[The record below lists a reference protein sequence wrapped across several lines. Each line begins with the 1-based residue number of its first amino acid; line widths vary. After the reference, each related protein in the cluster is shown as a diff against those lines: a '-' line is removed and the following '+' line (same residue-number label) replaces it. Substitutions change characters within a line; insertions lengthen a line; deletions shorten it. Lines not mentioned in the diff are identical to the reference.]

1 MGRHRP
7 KRLMSASVLGTL
19 GAIAL
24 ITALAVAAT
33 VYARRGTPAGT
44 VGGGCATD
52 VRVVAAASFA
62 PVIEYLKPALQ
73 AGDDCLDVTLDV
85 VDGRAA
91 PSRAAQ
97 LKADVWIPDDASW
110 TAAAKRLPLAP
121 KGTLGSGTVIATSP
135 IFMVTDPTTADRVR
149 TAGGSW
155 RGLAGLV
162 GDPAGVKLAVRD
174 PAGSGEGLVA
184 AGALGEG
191 VWVAQGMD
199 ASSLALSRALP
210 HTRTVAGDK
219 VALPTQ
225 PGEVGLAAEYSLL
238 GAAGLPAGMTYL
250 TGADRSAVLR
260 YVFLPTQAAMDR
272 QAAVT
277 RLLDALRGTRA
288 DEALAAAKLRR
299 ADTLPVAGAPV
310 SPLPGLAAKPF
321 DVLGAHHVDH
331 VFATWYPADRR
342 TSLLM
347 VVDTSGSMASPA
359 PGTDTPVIDL
369 VRQGGRSL
377 GTLLPDDA
385 RVGLWEFGA
394 AYREV
399 LPAAPLIPEHRA
411 AWAAAVD
418 GLAARN
424 TGTGLYDTILAA
436 YTTARD
442 SYVDGMPNQVFVF
455 TDGRDETPVDA
466 PQLATA
472 LAAARDP
479 KRPVRL
485 SIVSYGR
492 EKDRAALETVVKAVD
507 GSVETPETVDE
518 VGAVFIHVAA
528 GGLHEHES

>member
-1 MGRHRP
+1 MGRHRT
-7 KRLMSASVLGTL
+7 KRLTSASVLGTL
-19 GAIAL
+19 GAIVL
-24 ITALAVAAT
+24 ITAVTVAAT
-33 VYARRGTPAGT
+33 VYARRGAPKGIAD
-44 VGGGCATD
+44 GGCATD

-62 PVIEYLKPALQ
+62 PVIEYLKPALG

-97 LKADVWIPDDASW
+97 LGADVWIPDDASW
-110 TAAAKRLPLAP
+110 TAAAKRLPLVP

-135 IFMVTDPTTADRVR
+135 IFMVTDDDTAGRIR
-149 TAGGSW
+149 KAGGSW
-155 RGLAGLV
+155 LALATLAG
-162 GDPAGVKLAVRD
+162 DPGGVTLAVRD

-184 AGALGEG
+184 AGAVGEG
-191 VWVAQGMD
+191 VWVTRGMD

-219 VALPTQ
+219 PALPGQ
-225 PGEVGLAAEYSLL
+225 PGEVGLVAEYALL
-238 GAAGLPAGMTYL
+238 GKEAGLTSLPGT
-250 TGADRSAVLR
+250 DRSAVLR
-260 YVFLPTQAAMDR
+260 YTFLPTNVAEDN

-277 RLLDALRGTRA
+277 RLLEALRGTRA

-299 ADTLPVAGAPV
+299 ADTLPVAGAAV

-321 DVLGAHHVDH
+321 DVLGPHHVDH

-359 PGTDTPVIDL
+359 PGTGTPVIDL
-369 VRQGGRSL
+369 VRQGGRAL

-385 RVGLWEFGA
+385 RVGLWEFGEGH
-394 AYREV
+394 REV
-399 LPAAPLIPEHRA
+399 LPPAALTPEHRA

-466 PQLATA
+466 PQLAAA
-472 LAAARDP
+472 LAAAKDP
-479 KRPVRL
+479 KRPVQL

-492 EKDRAALETVVKAVD
+492 EKDRAALQTVVKAVD
-507 GSVETPETVDE
+507 GYVETPETVDE

-528 GGLHEHES
+528 GGLHEHEA

>member
-7 KRLMSASVLGTL
+7 KRFMSASVLGTL
-19 GAIAL
+19 GAIVL

-44 VGGGCATD
+44 ADGGCATD

-62 PVIEYLKPALQ
+62 PVIEYLMPALKE

-110 TAAAKRLPLAP
+110 TAAAKRLQLAP

-135 IFMVTDPTTADRVR
+135 IFMVTDAATADRVR

-162 GDPAGVKLAVRD
+162 GDPAGVRLAVRD

-219 VALPTQ
+219 PALPQ
-225 PGEVGLAAEYSLL
+225 PGEVGLVAEYSLL
-238 GAAGLPAGMTYL
+238 GEKGGMTYL
-250 TGADRSAVLR
+250 PGTDHSAVLR
-260 YVFLPTQAAMDR
+260 YTFLPTQAGMDH

-359 PGTDTPVIDL
+359 PGTNTPVIDL

-385 RVGLWEFGA
+385 QVGLWEFGA

-399 LPAAPLIPEHRA
+399 LPPAPLAPEHRA

-472 LAAARDP
+472 LAAAKDP
-479 KRPVRL
+479 KRPVQL

-507 GSVETPETVDE
+507 GNVETPETVDE